1 MRPLA
6 SFSFI
11 MMDSAPLG
19 LAFQPKSLRSSRWF
33 PATTSGV
40 QTCRFAGVN
49 NAQEPSPGLGGIQN
63 FVGLL
68 ASFDASTGVLVPLP
82 DYYVP
87 SAMKEWG
94 QVPSVLE
101 VLTSSGGSHDRLQ
114 TIVLP
119 ETGCGIDN
127 LETIMAKETIKP
139 LAVQHGG
146 LPGSLAALVT
156 RSKAST
162 VEYFEATFPHEIA
175 EDEKSN
181 KYRCRVS
188 FPIGSDSKR
197 IKMVIE
203 RFIEEDD
210 GSSNKMVAEIT
221 GGGLD
226 GQSVARWL
234 GPQLNSGKWRAFAE
248 STRPSSATGSKV
260 SLSLPLGVSVHRDAQ
275 FVTISKTGDPE
286 HIVSLDLNTLTLHD
300 VSLVGVQT

>member
-1 MRPLA
+1 MRPIT

-19 LAFQPKSLRSSRWF
+19 LAFQPKILRSSSSF
-33 PATTSGV
+33 TSTSSRGV

-49 NAQEPSPGLGGIQN
+49 AQDPSLGQGGIQN

-101 VLTSSGGSHDRLQ
+101 VLTSSEGSHNRLQ
-114 TIVLP
+114 TTVLP

-127 LETIMAKETIKP
+127 LETIMAKESIKP
-139 LAVQHGG
+139 LAVQRGG

-156 RSKAST
+156 SSKTST

-188 FPIGSDSKR
+188 FPIGSSSKQ

-203 RFIEEDD
+203 RLIEDD

-248 STRPSSATGSKV
+248 STRPSSASKV
-260 SLSLPLGVSVHRDAQ
+260 SLSLPLGVSVHREAQ
-275 FVTISKTGDPE
+275 SVTISKTGDPE
-286 HIVSLDLNTLTLHD
+286 HSVSLDLNTLTLYD
-300 VSLVGVQT
+300 VASVVVQT